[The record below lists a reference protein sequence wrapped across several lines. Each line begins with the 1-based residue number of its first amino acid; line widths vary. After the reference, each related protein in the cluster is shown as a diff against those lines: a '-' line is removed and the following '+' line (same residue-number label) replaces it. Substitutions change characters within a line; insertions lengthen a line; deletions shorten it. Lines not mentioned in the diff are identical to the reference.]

1 MPRVVVD
8 FWDPIDLNGA
18 AYDLLPLCQQ
28 AVHLQVRARMKD
40 RGAEYSDYLVEVH
53 ADHGRAEGIAA
64 RIRKE
69 NLPDK
74 ANLQTGD
81 VTPLNLLPNEGVA
94 EKVHFLFDRQLQ
106 VFLAQR
112 NRFMRA
118 GAVIDLILEVLGL
131 RLDTVDLQ
139 PKLRQDAWSRFNRM
153 QRIGKFELK
162 LRGPE
167 HHPDFSQTIPSI
179 NRFLEDA
186 GQEINAHSVTLTL
199 SMERARRE
207 SLNVSITRRLVQA
220 ARRAVGRDRE
230 VEKLIVSG
238 GAADGGSETVDFI
251 RDRLVFWGEVPY
263 DGRQLDSDQC
273 RQLLR
278 LALEEHRA
286 YLRSLL

>member
-8 FWDPIDLNGA
+8 FWDPLDLNGA

-28 AVHLQVRARMKD
+28 ASHLQVRARMKD
-40 RGAEYSDYLVEVH
+40 RGAEYTDYLVEVH
-53 ADHGRAEGIAA
+53 AEHGRAEGVAA

-81 VTPLNLLPNEGVA
+81 VTPLDLLANEGVA

-118 GAVIDLILEVLGL
+118 GAVIDLICEVLDL

-139 PKLRQDAWSRFNRM
+139 PKLRQDAWNRFNRM
-153 QRIGKFELK
+153 DRIGKLELK

-167 HHPDFSQTIPSI
+167 HHPDFSQTIPSM
-179 NRFLEDA
+179 NRFLDDA
-186 GQEINAHSVTLTL
+186 GETINAHSVTLTM

-207 SLNVSITRRLVQA
+207 SLNVPVTRRLVQA
-220 ARRAVGRDRE
+220 ARRAIGRDRE
-230 VEKLIVSG
+230 VEKLVVSG
-238 GAADGGSETVDFI
+238 GTADAGSEIVDFI
-251 RDRLVFWGEVPY
+251 RDRLVFLGEVPY
-263 DGRQLDSDQC
+263 DGRHLDGNQC

-278 LALEEHRA
+278 RALEEHRP
-286 YLRSLL
+286 YLRTLL